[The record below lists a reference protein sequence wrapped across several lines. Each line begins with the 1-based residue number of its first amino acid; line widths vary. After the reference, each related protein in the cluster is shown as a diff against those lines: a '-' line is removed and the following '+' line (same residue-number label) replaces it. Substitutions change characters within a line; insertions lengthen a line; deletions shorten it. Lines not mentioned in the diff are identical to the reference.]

1 MQKGLKRAI
10 IVEMKKVTVV
20 ENKFEADLI
29 ADALSR
35 EGIRHLVRSYE
46 DTAYDGI
53 FVLQKGWGA
62 ILVAEEDEGRAL
74 EIIRELRRSWE
85 KK

>member
-1 MQKGLKRAI
+1 MKIWFGMKRIA
-10 IVEMKKVTVV
+10 VV

-29 ADALSR
+29 SDALLR
-35 EGIRHLVRSYE
+35 EGIRCIVRSYE

-62 ILVAEEDEGRAL
+62 ILVPEEDEERASQ
-74 EIIRELRRSWE
+74 IIEELRRSW
-85 KK
+85 KKDR

>member
-29 ADALSR
+29 ADALSK
-35 EGIRHLVRSYE
+35 EGIRHVVRSYE
-46 DTAYDGI
+46 DTAYNGI

-62 ILVAEEDEGRAL
+62 ILVAEEDEERAL
-74 EIIRELRRSWE
+74 EIIGELRRSWG
-85 KK
+85 KG